1 MQSFDYPY
9 TFVNA
14 MVTKQRHLISA
25 DSNLSES
32 YVGRLRFQSKAI
44 ILAWMMPSISF
55 IPQINRHKMPI
66 RSYKGIFCKLL
77 HKILQKCDQK
87 VLEYGFS
94 PKSLYIPSLPR
105 LQRPPPTKVD
115 LIWRISDSSKIL
127 ALKIKKHP
135 TLRDNITKYLDLPR
149 LTHLVVFKGIS
160 KNI

>member
-105 LQRPPPTKVD
+105 LQRPPPTF
-115 LIWRISDSSKIL
+115 
-127 ALKIKKHP
+127 KH
-135 TLRDNITKYLDLPR
+135 LSLLLELLPS
-149 LTHLVVFKGIS
+149 TV
-160 KNI
+160 